1 MLSKGSSQRLII
13 AGFLLVADDSLS
25 DRLQLQSTRRKEE
38 CVHTTLQAL
47 RVVRHSA
54 LQFCGYSCDTLF
66 TGYEPKDKF
75 KDSKIGEKRPT
86 PADTRGRNSLTK
98 MRRALLSWNF
108 LHPTFFQD
116 IINSFVSAGNANGI
130 CQGVIPCRRFV
141 STCWFRKYYSENRIS
156 GIDRIKIL
164 RISETGPGS
173 RLSGCTGFF

>member
-47 RVVRHSA
+47 RVVRRSA

-75 KDSKIGEKRPT
+75 NDSKIGEKRPT

-108 LHPTFFQD
+108 LHPIFF
-116 IINSFVSAGNANGI
+116 
-130 CQGVIPCRRFV
+130 
-141 STCWFRKYYSENRIS
+141 
-156 GIDRIKIL
+156 KIL
-164 RISETGPGS
+164 SI
-173 RLSGCTGFF
+173 LSSPQAMQMESARE